1 MNLKD
6 NVLYVWNKAQNSTSF
21 PATSLF
27 IILFIINFFV
37 MNNML
42 SNTFLVSFLNT
53 NTAVICLSIGASAI
67 IISGEID
74 ISLGAM
80 VSVINVLL
88 IKMQTAHVPFQMAV
102 FFALLTSMIM
112 GLLNGFLVAVLRGSS
127 LLMTFATSKIFSGL
141 ALLIMPIPG
150 GSIARQLS
158 RFYRSRFLGIPVTVL
173 FILVPYV
180 IWKVFKATPHGV
192 RLYASGQNRNKAFTS
207 GVNVI
212 GEKLFAM
219 IFGGLCSGI
228 GGIALTSSIGAGD
241 PLIGSALA
249 MTALSAAVIGG
260 VSLSGGYGDAGGG
273 IFACLFLG
281 LITVL
286 VLSAGVN
293 AYMQQF
299 VSALILLM
307 GIIGAV
313 AFKQIR
319 DKNWIKVS

>member
-1 MNLKD
+1 
-6 NVLYVWNKAQNSTSF
+6 
-21 PATSLF
+21 
-27 IILFIINFFV
+27 
-37 MNNML
+37 
-42 SNTFLVSFLNT
+42 
-53 NTAVICLSIGASAI
+53 
-67 IISGEID
+67 
-74 ISLGAM
+74 
-80 VSVINVLL
+80 
-88 IKMQTAHVPFQMAV
+88 
-102 FFALLTSMIM
+102 
-112 GLLNGFLVAVLRGSS
+112 
-127 LLMTFATSKIFSGL
+127 
-141 ALLIMPIPG
+141 
-150 GSIARQLS
+150 
-158 RFYRSRFLGIPVTVL
+158 L
-173 FILVPYV
+173 FILVPYI
-180 IWKVFKATPHGV
+180 IWKIFKATPHGV
-192 RLYASGQNRNKAFTS
+192 RLYASGQNQNKAFAS
-207 GVNVI
+207 GVNVT

-299 VSALILLM
+299 VSALILLV

-313 AFKQIR
+313 TFKQIR
-319 DKNWIKVS
+319 GKSGIKPPMKKKESVQWQIETTKNH